1 VELNENDGAELR
13 RELRLVS
20 RVLARVVEEQE
31 GEEVAQLVEEL
42 RRGAS
47 RLRGRGDPALER
59 RLATRLRRLP
69 LPRIVAAARAF
80 TVLSTLANVCESRQ
94 DARARRLGEAP
105 FERLLRRLRRHG
117 VPREAVERTAA
128 DLTVTVVFTAHPTE
142 TTRWSVQRLLD
153 RVDALLERIRAD
165 SADADTQ
172 AELRAEMTALWQA
185 SFLQHRAPTP
195 IDEVLHLLHTLET
208 ALFDAVPRV
217 GIDFAAAAHT
227 AYGIERAPERPLVR
241 LGSWVGGD
249 RDGNPHVTSFVT
261 AEALRLYRR
270 AVLERYRAVIPRL
283 IDRLIPST
291 TEVPVSRALGQIV
304 AHELE
309 VDDELRERTHG
320 RSPSEVYRLKLNA
333 MALRLERSLRE
344 TDTLSHP
351 GELGGYESGEG
362 LGADVGLLRESLEA
376 NRGAALAQLN
386 LAPLERA
393 VRAFGLRFVSLDVR
407 EHQARHR
414 AAVDE
419 LLGRSGR
426 PLEALSAERQDVFL
440 ESLFFA
446 PSAPEPREAALSA
459 ETQEVMRTL
468 ETLALA
474 RPRIDREALRDLVIS
489 NARDHHDVLALLV
502 LARRA
507 GLVRLEEG
515 RRVASDVDVVP
526 LFETLASLR
535 AAPDTMERLYRSP
548 AYRAQLKA
556 RGMHQQIM
564 LGYSDSVKDAGY
576 LAACWA
582 LQVAQRELTVQ
593 AERHGV
599 RLELFHGR
607 GGTIGR
613 GGGPTHRA
621 ILAQPF
627 GTVRGRLKLTEQGEV
642 IGHRYGSVDTAVYHL
657 EELVAAALEAS
668 LPGGTRP
675 GSDEVP
681 ERYVRAMDALA
692 DASRRAYR
700 ELVYETPG
708 FVDFFQAATP
718 LEEVTE
724 LRIGSRP
731 ARRRAT
737 RRVEELRAIPWNF
750 AWNQARLLLPSWY
763 GAGAGFAAQPGG
775 EAPPLAAMVR
785 AWPFFRTVIDNLE
798 QVLAKVDLGIAHR
811 YAALARDVPAT
822 REIMLRIESEFA
834 RVRRAVC
841 EAKGVRRL
849 LQDERTL
856 ARSLALRRPWLDA
869 LGHVQVE
876 LLRRKREAEAS
887 EAARPHAELDRLSEA
902 IQLSING
909 IAAALRNTG

>member
-1 VELNENDGAELR
+1 VERRNSEGAELR
-13 RELRLVS
+13 GELRLVA
-20 RVLARVVEEQE
+20 RVLARVVREQE
-31 GEEVAQLVEEL
+31 GEELARLVEEL
-42 RRGAS
+42 RREAS
-47 RLRGRGDPALER
+47 RLRGRGDSALER
-59 RLATRLRRLP
+59 RLAARLRRLP
-69 LPRIVAAARAF
+69 LPRLVAAARAF
-80 TVLSTLANVCESRQ
+80 TVLSTLANVCETRQ
-94 DARARRLGEAP
+94 DARERRLGEAP

-117 VPREAVERTAA
+117 VTRETVEQTAA
-128 DLTVTVVFTAHPTE
+128 DLAVTVVFTAHPTE
-142 TTRWSVQRLLD
+142 TTRWTVHRLLD
-153 RVDALLERIRAD
+153 RVEVLLERLGPDAAD
-165 SADADTQ
+165 GEAE
-172 AELRAEMTALWQA
+172 AELLAEVTALWQA

-208 ALFDAVPRV
+208 VLFEAVPRV
-217 GIDFAAAAHT
+217 SSDFAAAASG
-227 AYGIERAPERPLVR
+227 AYGIEGAAEHPLVR

-270 AVLERYRAVIPRL
+270 AALERYRAVIPGL

-291 TEVPVSRALGQIV
+291 SEVPVSRALGQIV
-304 AHELE
+304 SHDLE
-309 VDDELRERTHG
+309 SDEELRERTHG

-333 MALRLERSLRE
+333 VALRLERSLRE
-344 TDTLSHP
+344 TDTLSLP
-351 GELGGYESGEG
+351 GELGGYESAKG
-362 LGADVGLLRESLEA
+362 LAADVALLRESLEA
-376 NRGAALAQLN
+376 NRAAPLARVT

-393 VRAFGLRFVSLDVR
+393 VRSFGLRFVSLDVR

-419 LLGRSGR
+419 LLGRSAR
-426 PLEALSAERQDVFL
+426 PLEALPAARQDAFL

-446 PSAPEPREAALSA
+446 AGAPGPQQAALSD
-459 ETQEVMRTL
+459 ETREVMRTL
-468 ETLALA
+468 ETLAAA
-474 RPRIDREALRDLVIS
+474 RPRADREALRDLVIS

-507 GLVRLEEG
+507 GLVRVQEG
-515 RRVASDVDVVP
+515 RHVASDVDVVP
-526 LFETLASLR
+526 LFETLSSLR
-535 AAPDTMERLYRSP
+535 AAADTMERLYRSP
-548 AYRAQLKA
+548 AYRAQLRA
-556 RGMHQQIM
+556 RGMRQQIM

-582 LQVAQRELTVQ
+582 LQVAQRDLAVQ

-613 GGGPTHRA
+613 GGGRTHRA

-627 GTVRGRLKLTEQGEV
+627 GSVRGRLKLTEQGEV
-642 IGHRYGSVDTAVYHL
+642 IGHRYGSVDAAVHHL
-657 EELVAAALEAS
+657 EELVAAVLEAS
-668 LPGGTRP
+668 LPAGTRP

-681 ERYVRAMDALA
+681 ERYVRAMDAMA
-692 DASRRAYR
+692 ESSRRAYR

-708 FVDFFQAATP
+708 FVDFFRAATP
-718 LEEVTE
+718 LEEVAG

-737 RRVEELRAIPWNF
+737 QRIEELRAIPWNF

-763 GAGAGFAAQPGG
+763 GAGAGLALELEGGHAA
-775 EAPPLAAMVR
+775 PLAAMVR
-785 AWPFFRTVIDNLE
+785 SWPFFRTVIDNLE
-798 QVLAKVDLGIAHR
+798 QVLAKVDFGIAHR
-811 YAALARDVPAT
+811 YAELARDVPAT
-822 REIMLRIESEFA
+822 REIMLRIESEFG

-849 LQDERTL
+849 LQDERAL
-856 ARSLALRRPWLDA
+856 ARSIALRRPWLDA

-876 LLRRKREAEAS
+876 LLRRKREAEP
-887 EAARPHAELDRLSEA
+887 ARPRAELDRLSEA

>member
-1 VELNENDGAELR
+1 MEQGGSDGGELR
-13 RELRLVS
+13 GELRLAA
-20 RVLARVVEEQE
+20 RVLAEVVREQE
-31 GEEVAQLVEEL
+31 GPELAGLVEEL
-42 RRGAS
+42 RRAVV
-47 RLRGRGDPALER
+47 RLRGRSDPALER
-59 RLATRLRRLP
+59 RLAARLRRLP
-69 LPRIVAAARAF
+69 IAQLVAAARAF
-80 TVLSTLANVCESRQ
+80 TVLSTLANVCETRHEVRTRQ
-94 DARARRLGEAP
+94 LAEAP

-117 VPREAVERTAA
+117 VTREAIEQTAA
-128 DLTVTVVFTAHPTE
+128 DLAVTVVFTAHPTE
-142 TTRWSVQRLLD
+142 TTRWTVQRLLE
-153 RVDALLERIRAD
+153 RLDALLERLRATPG
-165 SADADTQ
+165 DAQ
-172 AELRAEMTALWQA
+172 AAEELAAELTALWQA

-208 ALFDAVPRV
+208 VLFAAVPRV
-217 GIDFAAAAHT
+217 SADFRAAARSV
-227 AYGIERAPERPLVR
+227 YGLENAPERALVR
-241 LGSWVGGD
+241 LGSWIGGD

-261 AEALRLYRR
+261 AESLRLYRR
-270 AVLERYRAVIPRL
+270 AVLERYRAAIPEL

-291 TEVPVSRALGQIV
+291 AEAPVSRALGQIT
-304 AHELE
+304 AHELAS
-309 VDDELRERTHG
+309 DPELRERTEA

-333 MALRLERSLRE
+333 IALRLERSLRE
-344 TDTLSHP
+344 TDALARP
-351 GELGGYESGEG
+351 GELGGYEAAEG
-362 LGADVGLLRESLEA
+362 LAADLALLRESLEA
-376 NRGAALAQLN
+376 NRAARVGQSAV
-386 LAPLERA
+386 APLERA

-419 LLGRSGR
+419 LLGAGR
-426 PLEALSAERQDVFL
+426 PLEALPPERQDVFL
-440 ESLFFA
+440 EGLFFA
-446 PSAPEPREAALSA
+446 SEGTGPPDAALSL
-459 ETQEVMRTL
+459 ETREVLRTL
-468 ETLALA
+468 ETVALA
-474 RPRIDREALRDLVIS
+474 RSRTDREAVRDLVIS

-507 GLVRLEEG
+507 GLVKVHDG
-515 RRVASDVDVVP
+515 RRVASDVDLVP

-548 AYRAQLKA
+548 AYRAQLRG
-556 RGMHQQIM
+556 RGMHQQVM

-576 LAACWA
+576 LAACHA
-582 LQVAQRELTVQ
+582 LQVAQRELAEQ
-593 AERHGV
+593 AVRHGV

-621 ILAQPF
+621 VLAQPF

-642 IGHRYGSVDTAVYHL
+642 IAHRYGTLDGAAHHL

-668 LPGGTRP
+668 LPAGVRP

-681 ERYVRAMDALA
+681 ERHARAMDEIAE
-692 DASRRAYR
+692 ASRRAYR

-708 FVDFFQAATP
+708 FVDFYQAATP
-718 LEEVTE
+718 LEEIAG

-737 RRVEELRAIPWNF
+737 RRIEELRAIPWNF

-763 GAGAGFAAQPGG
+763 GAGVGLGAPGAEG
-775 EAPPLAAMVR
+775 EPPPLAAMYR
-785 AWPFFRTVIDNLE
+785 GWPFFRTVIDNLE
-798 QVLAKVDLGIAHR
+798 QVLAKVDLGIARR
-811 YAALARDVPAT
+811 YAELARDVPAT
-822 REIMLRIESEFA
+822 RGLLARIEAEFGRA
-834 RVRRAVC
+834 RRAVF
-841 EAKGVRRL
+841 EAKDVRRL
-849 LQDERTL
+849 LEGERDL

-876 LLRRKREAEAS
+876 LLRRKRQAEAR
-887 EAARPHAELDRLSEA
+887 RPRAEVDRLSAA